1 MSINRGLIHIYEG
14 DGKGKTT
21 AAVGLSIRYAGN
33 GGKVVYTQF
42 LKRNDSG
49 ELNVL
54 EQIENICLVRC
65 TQSFGFTFRMN
76 AEQKK
81 EAAAYYNAHL
91 KKVLEKAVELFGD
104 GGLLVLDEVLD
115 AYNSNLIDHEVLL
128 EFLQKKPEG
137 LEVVLTGR
145 NPAEELLE
153 LADYV
158 TFMEKRKHPYD
169 KGIAARRGIEL

>member
-1 MSINRGLIHIYEG
+1 MSINKGLIHIYEG

-33 GGKVVYTQF
+33 GGQVVYTQF

-49 ELNVL
+49 ELNIL
-54 EQIENICLVRC
+54 EQIENICLIRC
-65 TQSFGFTFRMN
+65 SKNFGFTFRMTE
-76 AEQKK
+76 EQKK
-81 EAAAYYNAHL
+81 EAAEYYNAHL
-91 KKVLEKAVELFGD
+91 KKVLEKAGELSQ
-104 GGLLVLDEVLD
+104 GLLVLDEVLD
-115 AYNSNLIDHEVLL
+115 AYNSNMIDHQMLL
-128 EFLQKKPEG
+128 QFLKEKPEG

-145 NPAEELLE
+145 NPSEELLV

-169 KGIAARRGIEL
+169 EGITARCGVEL

>member
-1 MSINRGLIHIYEG
+1 MSINKGLIHIYEG

-33 GGKVVYTQF
+33 GGQVVYTQF

-49 ELNVL
+49 ELKIL
-54 EQIENICLVRC
+54 EQIENICLIRC
-65 TQSFGFTFRMN
+65 SKNFGFTFRMTE
-76 AEQKK
+76 EQKK
-81 EAAAYYNAHL
+81 EAAEYYNAHL
-91 KKVLEKAVELFGD
+91 KKVLEKAGELSQ
-104 GGLLVLDEVLD
+104 GLLVLDEVLD
-115 AYNSNLIDHEVLL
+115 AYNSNMIDHQMLL
-128 EFLQKKPEG
+128 QFLKEKPEG

-145 NPAEELLE
+145 NPSEELLV

-169 KGIAARRGIEL
+169 KGITARRGVEL